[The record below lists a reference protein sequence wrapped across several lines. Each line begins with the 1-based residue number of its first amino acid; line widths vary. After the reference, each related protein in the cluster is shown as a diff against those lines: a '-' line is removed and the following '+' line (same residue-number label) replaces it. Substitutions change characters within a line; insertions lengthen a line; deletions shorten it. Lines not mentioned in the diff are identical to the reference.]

1 MTEHSNTGTALIT
14 GASAGIGATYARKL
28 AARGHDLIL
37 VARDTSRL
45 EVLANELKSTY
56 GVKAE
61 VLKADLTNRSDLAA
75 VERRLAQD
83 PAISVLVN
91 NAGMAVSGTFLE
103 VDIDK
108 VETMVSLN
116 VISVL
121 RLAHAAA
128 RAFAARKAGTIINVA
143 SVLAL
148 APEMFSG
155 PYSGTKAFVLNLTIS
170 LQRELAGNGV
180 RVQAVLPGATRTEIW
195 DRSGM
200 DINSLPDEMLME
212 VGEMVDAAL
221 TGLDLGETIT
231 IPPLPDF
238 ADFEAYTAARL
249 NMAPRLSLQHAAAR
263 YKISKTA
270 A

>member
-1 MTEHSNTGTALIT
+1 MSKIASGTALIT
-14 GASAGIGATYARKL
+14 GASTGIGATYARKL
-28 AARGHDLIL
+28 AAAGHDLIL
-37 VARDTSRL
+37 VARDAQRL
-45 EVLANELKSTY
+45 ATLASEVSAAH

-61 VLKADLTNRSDLAA
+61 VLKADLTNRAELAL
-75 VERRLAQD
+75 VEQRLKDDA
-83 PAISVLVN
+83 AISVLVN
-91 NAGMAVSGTFLE
+91 NAGMSVAGAFLE

-128 RAFAARKAGTIINVA
+128 RAFAARKAGTIINLA

-148 APEMFSG
+148 APEMFGG

-170 LQRELAGNGV
+170 LQRELADKGV
-180 RVQAVLPGATRTEIW
+180 TVQAVLPGATRTEIW
-195 DRSGM
+195 ERGGT
-200 DINSLPDEMLME
+200 DINSLPAEMLME
-212 VGEMVDAAL
+212 VDEMVEAAL
-221 TGLDLGETIT
+221 TGLELGETIT

-238 ADFEAYTAARL
+238 ADYEAMTAARL
-249 NMAPRLSLQHAAAR
+249 KMAPNLSRKHAAAR
-263 YKISKTA
+263 YKVGQKA

>member
-1 MTEHSNTGTALIT
+1 MSKIASGTALIT
-14 GASAGIGATYARKL
+14 GASTGIGATYARKL
-28 AARGHDLIL
+28 AAAGHNLIL
-37 VARDTSRL
+37 VARDAQRL
-45 EVLANELKSTY
+45 AALASEITAAH

-61 VLKADLTNRSDLAA
+61 VLKADLTDRAELAT
-75 VERRLAQD
+75 VEQRLAND
-83 PAISVLVN
+83 AAISVLVN

-116 VISVL
+116 VVSVL

-128 RAFAARKAGTIINVA
+128 KAFAARKAGTIINVA

-155 PYSGTKAFVLNLTIS
+155 PYSGTKAFVLNLSIS
-170 LQRELAGNGV
+170 MQQELADKGV
-180 RVQAVLPGATRTEIW
+180 TVQAVLPGATRTEIW
-195 DRSGM
+195 DRSGT
-200 DINSLPDEMLME
+200 DINSLPAEMLMDVE
-212 VGEMVDAAL
+212 EMVDAAL
-221 TGLDLGETIT
+221 TGLELGETIT

-238 ADFEAYTAARL
+238 ADYEAMTAARHKMGP
-249 NMAPRLSLQHAAAR
+249 NLSRKDAAAR
-263 YKISKTA
+263 YKAGKKA

>member
-1 MTEHSNTGTALIT
+1 MSKIASGTALIT
-14 GASAGIGATYARKL
+14 GASTGIGATYARKL
-28 AARGHDLIL
+28 AAAGHDLIL
-37 VARDTSRL
+37 VARDAQRL
-45 EVLANELKSTY
+45 ATLASEVSAAH

-61 VLKADLTNRSDLAA
+61 VLKADLTNRAELAV
-75 VERRLAQD
+75 VEQRLKDDA
-83 PAISVLVN
+83 AISVLVN
-91 NAGMAVSGTFLE
+91 NAGMSVAGAFLE

-128 RAFAARKAGTIINVA
+128 RAFAARKAGTIINLA

-148 APEMFSG
+148 APEMFGG

-170 LQRELAGNGV
+170 LQRELADKGV
-180 RVQAVLPGATRTEIW
+180 TVQAVLPGATRTEIW
-195 DRSGM
+195 ERGGT
-200 DINSLPDEMLME
+200 DINSLPAEMLME
-212 VGEMVDAAL
+212 VDEMVEAAL
-221 TGLDLGETIT
+221 TGLELGETIT

-238 ADFEAYTAARL
+238 ADYEAMTAARL
-249 NMAPRLSLQHAAAR
+249 KMAPNLSRKHAAAR
-263 YKISKTA
+263 YKVGQKA

>member
-1 MTEHSNTGTALIT
+1 MSKIASGTALIT
-14 GASAGIGATYARKL
+14 GASTGIGATYARKL
-28 AARGHDLIL
+28 AAAGHDLIL
-37 VARDTSRL
+37 VARDAQRL
-45 EVLANELKSTY
+45 AALASEISAAH

-61 VLKADLTNRSDLAA
+61 VLKADLTNRAELAV
-75 VERRLAQD
+75 VEQRLKDDA
-83 PAISVLVN
+83 AISVLVN
-91 NAGMAVSGTFLE
+91 NAGMAVAGTFLE

-116 VISVL
+116 VVSVL

-128 RAFAARKAGTIINVA
+128 RAFAARKAGTIINLA

-170 LQRELAGNGV
+170 LQRELADKGV
-180 RVQAVLPGATRTEIW
+180 TVQAVLPGATRTEIW
-195 DRSGM
+195 ERGGT
-200 DINSLPDEMLME
+200 DINSLPAEMLME
-212 VGEMVDAAL
+212 VDEMVEAAL
-221 TGLDLGETIT
+221 TGLELGEAIT

-238 ADFEAYTAARL
+238 AEFEAATAARL
-249 NMAPRLSLQHAAAR
+249 KLAPNLSRRDAAAR
-263 YKISKTA
+263 YKAGKKA